1 MDYTEVG
8 QRLSSGLVQGFIV
21 AFLSL
26 IVFLPASYVMNRFI
40 YRGTAMRIF
49 MGVLAGILG
58 FGSFILL
65 LCMRLYWK
73 TEFKI
78 HYFGL
83 LPLITE
89 APASEVKPSWI
100 VSFFMFF
107 VNMVKIPLTFYFR
120 GGNDSEGYV
129 STVQK
134 LIQNFTG
141 HRKME
146 NLIEGPPIRQ
156 NAVYEPLFETGRE
169 LSKLSDDSLKV
180 WSKIAGKTYETG
192 GGDKEELLKLERDIK
207 SRQGIGLEMFK

>member
-49 MGVLAGILG
+49 MGSLAGMLG
-58 FGSFILL
+58 LGGFFLL
-65 LCMRLYWK
+65 LFMRIYWGAD
-73 TEFKI
+73 FKI

-89 APASEVKPSWI
+89 APASEVKPTYI
-100 VSFFMFF
+100 ESFFMFF
-107 VNMVKIPLTFYFR
+107 VNMVTIPLTFYFR
-120 GGNDSEGYV
+120 GGDDSTGYA
-129 STVQK
+129 STIQK

-141 HRKME
+141 TRDTTT
-146 NLIEGPPIRQ
+146 IEGDAKL
-156 NAVYEPLFETGRE
+156 NTVYEPLFETGRE
-169 LSKLSDDSLKV
+169 LSKLSADSLKL
-180 WSKIAGKTYETG
+180 WSEVAGGTYSTG
-192 GGDKEELLKLERDIK
+192 GGKTKELLTLESNITL
-207 SRQGIGLEMFK
+207 QHGIGSKLLT